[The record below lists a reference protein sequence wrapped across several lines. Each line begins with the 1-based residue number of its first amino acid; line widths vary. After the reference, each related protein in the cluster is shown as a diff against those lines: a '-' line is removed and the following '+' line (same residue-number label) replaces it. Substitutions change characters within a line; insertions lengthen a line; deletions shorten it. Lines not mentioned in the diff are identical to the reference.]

1 MTVLMDNKRVQLTS
15 KEILEKDF
23 KSGFRGYDQD
33 EVDQFLDLII
43 KDYEQFQKEIDRLS
57 DENNKLRKEVQR
69 AGEQPKPQSNG
80 AGITNYDILKRLSN
94 LEKHVF
100 GSKLYD

>member
-1 MTVLMDNKRVQLTS
+1 MDNKRVQLTS

-33 EVDQFLDLII
+33 EVDQFLDIVI
-43 KDYEQFQKEIDRLS
+43 KDYEQFHKEIDRLNE
-57 DENNKLRKEVQR
+57 ENVKLRKELQR
-69 AGEQPKPQSNG
+69 SGEQTKTQSNG